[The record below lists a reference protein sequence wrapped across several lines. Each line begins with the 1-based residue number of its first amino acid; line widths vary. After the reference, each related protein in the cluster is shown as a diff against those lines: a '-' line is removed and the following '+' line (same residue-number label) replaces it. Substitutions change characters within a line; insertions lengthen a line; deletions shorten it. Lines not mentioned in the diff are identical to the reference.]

1 MISERVTVE
10 MRDTRLS
17 GRFGPAVQGHL
28 KALPKSETKKWQNYA
43 KAETVHLR
51 MIDLNLFR
59 VFDAMMLH
67 RSVRK
72 ASQILSV
79 TPSAVSHALSRLRQS
94 IGDELFIPGDSGMQ
108 PTRRALELGSAVREG
123 LEKFELALAG
133 KESLPTETLR
143 TFRIG
148 ATDYACMVILP
159 SLVKRLAKSAP
170 NVDLRVVSSNRSDV
184 VRRLETGR
192 ADLVI
197 GSFGKL
203 PAGIRRSTLLRED
216 EVIAVRTGHPLT
228 RGKVTKERLIEFPHV
243 VVEATG
249 TKENETDGF
258 TDGQGA
264 DRRVGIERALREF
277 QAGKVDL
284 VGRTAVCVP
293 NFAAVAPFLQL
304 SDMVAALPRRLALWA
319 AAHAPL
325 VLLDPPYKSMVVEI
339 EMLWDQGAD
348 QDQGL
353 QWLVSEL
360 AESIGDVG

>member
-1 MISERVTVE
+1 MISELVTVE
-10 MRDTRLS
+10 TGDTRLS
-17 GRFGPAVQGHL
+17 RRFGSSAQAHL
-28 KALPKSETKKWQNYA
+28 KALTRSETKKCPNYA

-79 TPSAVSHALSRLRQS
+79 TPSAVSHALSRLRQT
-94 IGDELFIPGDSGMQ
+94 IGDELFTPSESGMQ
-108 PTRRALELGSAVREG
+108 PTPRALELASAVREG
-123 LEKFELALAG
+123 LAKLELALTG
-133 KESLPTETLR
+133 KESAPAEALR

-170 NVDLRVVSSNRSDV
+170 NVDLRVFSSNRIDV
-184 VRRLETGR
+184 LRQLGKGG

-203 PAGIRRSTLLRED
+203 PAGIRRSRLLRED
-216 EVIAVRTGHPLT
+216 EVIAVRAGHPLT
-228 RGKVTKERLIEFPHV
+228 RGKVTKERLVEFPRV
-243 VVEATG
+243 VVEPAG

-258 TDGQGA
+258 TDGQGVG
-264 DRRVGIERALREF
+264 RRVWIERALHEF
-277 QAGKVDL
+277 QEGKVAL
-284 VGRTAVCVP
+284 VGRAAVCVP
-293 NFAAVAPFLQL
+293 NFASVAPFLQL
-304 SDMVAALPRRLALWA
+304 SDMVATLPRRLALWA

-325 VLLDPPYKSMVVEI
+325 ALLDLPYPSMTLEI
-339 EMLWDQGAD
+339 EMLWDESAD
-348 QDQGL
+348 LDQGL
-353 QWLVSEL
+353 QWLVNEL

>member
-1 MISERVTVE
+1 MISERVTE
-10 MRDTRLS
+10 ETGDTGLS
-17 GRFGPAVQGHL
+17 RRFSSPAQGHL
-28 KALPKSETKKWQNYA
+28 KALPKSEFKKCQNYL

-94 IGDELFIPGDSGMQ
+94 IGDELFIPGESGMQ
-108 PTRRALELGSAVREG
+108 PTRRALELASAVREG
-123 LEKFELALAG
+123 LEKLELALTG
-133 KESLPTETLR
+133 KESVPAEALR

-170 NVDLRVVSSNRSDV
+170 NVDLRVSSSNRIDV
-184 VRRLETGR
+184 VRQLEKGE

-197 GSFGKL
+197 GSFNKL
-203 PAGIRRSTLLRED
+203 PAGIRRARLLRED

-228 RGKVTKERLIEFPHV
+228 RGKVTKERLVEFPHV
-243 VVEATG
+243 VVEVSG
-249 TKENETDGF
+249 TKEHQANGF
-258 TDGQGA
+258 TNGQEV
-264 DRRVGIERALREF
+264 DRRPSIERALHEL
-277 QAGKVDL
+277 QDGKMDSVS
-284 VGRTAVCVP
+284 RTAVCVP
-293 NFAAVAPFLQL
+293 NFASVAPFLQL
-304 SDMVAALPRRLALWA
+304 SDMVATLPRRLALWA

-325 VLLDPPYKSMVVEI
+325 ALLDLPYKSMTVEI

-353 QWLVSEL
+353 QWLVNEL
-360 AESIGDVG
+360 AESIGDL